1 MRRPASMRPNPT
13 RSKVMR
19 RFVTKRQTQRVARHA
34 ERGFTLLEILIA
46 VAVLGALLIPIM
58 NLAEGALRWTTRL
71 ETENQLK
78 DLKAGITKAYTED
91 LKLAEGSTGQV
102 LTLSGGT
109 ISQVLPADYGGNG
122 SRVCS
127 SNSNTFVPIG
137 RWLAGSPSKAYL
149 DGSGLPLCVF
159 ITPQLTTTINNVAVK
174 YHVIAVVAAGRDG
187 YVNPGTSLS
196 NTTGVLTLASDD
208 RGIVIDGKQLA
219 SDRFNLT
226 LTRMQAIVG
235 ALNTYFFNRFMGN
248 ASRSIALDYFT
259 AASDTTGL
267 IPDTGGTAKGMDTL
281 GITSA
286 LGLSTTDITDGYG
299 QYFTLDNSSSAVR
312 SPSNAN
318 ANLQTPPFTA
328 QVSTTLPGG
337 TTLSMSAIGSY

>member
-1 MRRPASMRPNPT
+1 MKRPVSMQPIQRRSEL
-13 RSKVMR
+13 MR
-19 RFVTKRQTQRVARHA
+19 RFLKAHQVLRFTRNA
-34 ERGFTLLEILIA
+34 ERGFTLTEIMIA
-46 VAVLGALLIPIM
+46 IAVLGVLLIPIM
-58 NLAEGALRWTTRL
+58 GLAEGALRWSTRL

-91 LKLAEGSTGQV
+91 LKLAEATTGQV

-109 ISQVLPADYGGNG
+109 INQILPADYGANG
-122 SRVCS
+122 SRVC
-127 SNSNTFVPIG
+127 NSDSTTFVPLA
-137 RWLAGSPSKAYL
+137 RWLASSPSKAYL
-149 DGSGLPLCVF
+149 DGSGLPMCVF

-174 YHVIAVVAAGRDG
+174 YHVIAIVAAGRDG
-187 YVNPGTSLS
+187 YVHPNTTL
-196 NTTGVLTLASDD
+196 NTTTGVLTLASDD
-208 RGIVIDGKQLA
+208 RGVVVDGKMLA
-219 SDRFNLT
+219 TDRYNVT
-226 LTRMQAIVG
+226 VSRMQAIVG
-235 ALNTYFFNRFMGN
+235 ALNTYFTNRFMGN
-248 ASRSIALDYFT
+248 PTRNTALDYFT
-259 AASDTTGL
+259 AASDSTGQ
-267 IPDTGGTAKGMDTL
+267 IPDTGGIAKGMDTL